1 MGRRKNE
8 PPKQKAEVIDLYND
22 SEEEEEEEEQ
32 DNPQGSTLAGD
43 VWPPTSPYPT
53 KGELHYNRGL
63 SRMDDFVLNQ
73 EDTADWTEHQR
84 SMHWKT
90 LRAKNRKL
98 RAENKEGDGQKRAGA
113 KVDEDYDTDVEEEG
127 NVEEGNRRK
136 KAKAKVDEDYDTDRS
151 KKARAKVDE
160 DNGMTE
166 GDESEGNFC
175 MGEGDGS
182 KRARYKAEED
192 YVVGEGESTQGN
204 GAKAEEDGSKFVR
217 GEYVDAGPG
226 MFWYWKPQRQRDGS
240 IRMVQGWPDNSPAPT
255 PPLEQPPPPQQRIP
269 LIQNREQFRD
279 LLWREL
285 VPRVES
291 NETDPAGT
299 VPPPLQAIL
308 NETGQQPIQLLQND
322 GRQQLRQ
329 FRDLL
334 LRGLDPQEESNP
346 QEEK

>member
-90 LRAKNRKL
+90 LRATNRKL

-192 YVVGEGESTQGN
+192 YVVGEGESSQGN

-217 GEYVDAGPG
+217 AEYVDAGPG

-240 IRMVQGWPDNSPAPT
+240 IRMVQGWIDNSPAPT
-255 PPLEQPPPPQQRIP
+255 PPLEQPPPPTTHTVDSKSR
-269 LIQNREQFRD
+269 
-279 LLWREL
+279 
-285 VPRVES
+285 
-291 NETDPAGT
+291 T
-299 VPPPLQAIL
+299 VP
-308 NETGQQPIQLLQND
+308 
-322 GRQQLRQ
+322 
-329 FRDLL
+329 
-334 LRGLDPQEESNP
+334 
-346 QEEK
+346 